1 MRPSPCAC
9 PSLWAA
15 LPCPAPPPPQAQ
27 DRLQGGGAWPPSPRA
42 CLSPPPRSCPP
53 GTRVTCPPHT
63 QGRETSARDPEA
75 PRDSS
80 ASSAGMNVN
89 LHVHALSPGH
99 RPAANTRAPQRAG
112 QREARGG
119 PFHRG
124 QLPGRAPAHTRAQAC
139 PRTAEPGSGSH
150 PWGLGRVPGRH
161 LGAVVLQAQSF
172 LDKLGRRGNMGAMGQ
187 PRELRREARPGC
199 RRPRTRGHG
208 RHREQHLQAVAE
220 PHDLTLPSSCT
231 PARSSLQGAPEAG
244 SRRSEVTGLDG
255 MTDWVSAKGAHARPF
270 LSTRMWPQP
279 LPPPKAPQTNIARSA
294 PDGTV
299 PLTRSSG
306 EKIRAPRVTNMP
318 GTSLEPTRASRLQS
332 GRLCPHGAY
341 LGVGSQQ
348 RSGGGG
354 WRHRLALWLD
364 QSQLPPWGQSCL
376 WVLVWRLQPNPAAA
390 HLRGAREAGSPG
402 PLPASRSPH
411 AKALGTLPRA
421 VRPTGRPHPGWMP
434 SSPRAV
440 ATRKLDSQPLPSS
453 LLGPQLRRSTHPRR
467 TA

>member
-1 MRPSPCAC
+1 MRSALGTDLPQTPGPHKEPGRERRGAAPSTEVSSQDEHLHTRVRRRVHGQQSPAAAPILGASGGSLAGIWELSCSRPS
-9 PSLWAA
+9 
-15 LPCPAPPPPQAQ
+15 
-27 DRLQGGGAWPPSPRA
+27 
-42 CLSPPPRSCPP
+42 LSWTNS
-53 GTRVTCPPHT
+53 GDVAIW
-63 QGRETSARDPEA
+63 GRWD
-75 PRDSS
+75 
-80 ASSAGMNVN
+80 
-89 LHVHALSPGH
+89 SPGSS
-99 RPAANTRAPQRAG
+99 
-112 QREARGG
+112 GG
-119 PFHRG
+119 R
-124 QLPGRAPAHTRAQAC
+124 PGR
-139 PRTAEPGSGSH
+139 
-150 PWGLGRVPGRH
+150 
-161 LGAVVLQAQSF
+161 GAA
-172 LDKLGRRGNMGAMGQ
+172 G
-187 PRELRREARPGC
+187 PEH
-199 RRPRTRGHG
+199 GHG